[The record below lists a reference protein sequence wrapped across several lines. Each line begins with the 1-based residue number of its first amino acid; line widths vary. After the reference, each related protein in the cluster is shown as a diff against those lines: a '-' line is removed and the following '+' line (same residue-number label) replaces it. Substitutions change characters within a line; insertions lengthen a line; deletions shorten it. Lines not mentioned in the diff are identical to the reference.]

1 MGYSTI
7 PVNEFVSKLGSK
19 APTPGGGGA
28 SALVGALGIALG
40 NMVAHLTIGKKK
52 YASVELD
59 MLELKSK
66 ATNLQ
71 DELVT
76 LIECDAEVF
85 APLAAAYSMPKDTEE
100 EKAERD
106 RVMENVLNEACRIP
120 MEIME
125 KVCQSLEL
133 VRETAEKGSVAAIS
147 DAGDAAVFC
156 KAALQG
162 ASLNVYINTR
172 SMKDR
177 ERADAYNSRAD
188 EMLAKYCPMADE
200 IFENVKNR
208 LYPAENN

>member
-7 PVNEFVSKLGSK
+7 PVNEFVDKLGSG

-40 NMVAHLTIGKKK
+40 NMVAHLTIGKKR

-59 MLELKSK
+59 MLELKAK
-66 ATNLQ
+66 ASNLQ
-71 DELVT
+71 DELVA
-76 LIECDAEVF
+76 LIERDAEVF
-85 APLAAAYSMPKDTEE
+85 APLAAAYSMPKETEE

-106 RVMENVLNEACRIP
+106 RVMEHVLDEACSVP
-120 MEIME
+120 LEIME
-125 KVCQSLEL
+125 KVCKSLEL
-133 VRETAEKGSVAAIS
+133 VREAAQKGSAGVIS

-177 ERADAYNSRAD
+177 ERAALCNKKAD
-188 EMLAKYCPMADE
+188 DMLAVYCPMADE
-200 IFENVKNR
+200 IFESVKSR
-208 LYPAENN
+208 LYPA